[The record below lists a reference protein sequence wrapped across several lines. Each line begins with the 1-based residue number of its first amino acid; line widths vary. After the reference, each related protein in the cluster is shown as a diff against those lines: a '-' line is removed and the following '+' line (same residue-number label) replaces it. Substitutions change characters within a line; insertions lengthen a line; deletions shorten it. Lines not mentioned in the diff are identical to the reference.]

1 MLVREIQELSARPLY
16 LICSMWGKD
25 VTVDEIANKTDADLA
40 SIKGMGPRYLR
51 EVRALIPY
59 AGEHPNESAKNIGSK
74 NWRGARWAE
83 SAARMRGITEVPT
96 TVGDLPAGVVIK
108 VRVDP
113 RLATRVETYLKQR
126 SLTID
131 QAVGLYLRAM
141 INTSERS
148 RSLRLGDIMPF
159 GKYAGERVEV
169 ILRAEPGYISW
180 LIANNESIR
189 WDPEVLLLLE
199 QLTAH
204 PSRALK
210 EVS

>member
-1 MLVREIQELSARPLY
+1 MLVRDILELGARPLY
-16 LICSMWGKD
+16 LLCSMWGKD
-25 VTVDEIANKTDADLA
+25 VTVEFIAQKRDDELRA
-40 SIKGMGPRYLR
+40 IKGMGPRYLR

-59 AGEHPNESAKNIGSK
+59 AGAEPNETTHEY
-74 NWRGARWAE
+74 ARFVREGLRVSEGLRRQGPELVA
-83 SAARMRGITEVPT
+83 P
-96 TVGDLPAGVVIK
+96 LPSGVTIK

-113 RLATRVETYLKQR
+113 RLASRVEAYLKQR
-126 SLTID
+126 GLTLD

-148 RSLRLGDIMPF
+148 RSLRLGDVMPF

-169 ILRAEPGYISW
+169 ILRAEPGYIMW
-180 LIANNESIR
+180 LIANNESVR

-204 PSRALK
+204 PGRALK